1 MDLIKNYNIYKVS
14 NRYKKLSHNKPIKII
29 KKTKKVFF
37 KVIPKHKINK
47 INKVYNIIYQKIRLK
62 KIQNKLCILNHN
74 LKL

>member
-1 MDLIKNYNIYKVS
+1 LKKHNKINSKIKSLRQKMDLIKNNNIYKVS

-47 INKVYNIIYQKIRLK
+47 INKVYNIIYQKI
-62 KIQNKLCILNHN
+62 
-74 LKL
+74 

>member
-1 MDLIKNYNIYKVS
+1 MKKHNKINSKIKSLRQKMDLIKNNNIYKVS

-47 INKVYNIIYQKIRLK
+47 INKVYNIIYQKI
-62 KIQNKLCILNHN
+62 
-74 LKL
+74 